1 MSAVLAV
8 LGVLAAILVGVFAI
22 VYLVVPIFKGLG
34 WVLAQAGRFL
44 LNTVTDIARLVG
56 SVLTGLVYIPMV
68 MGTLVIG
75 RWSSS
80 SHYGRAIQD
89 EFLAGGKSIY
99 RLFIGNPLRLF
110 GMGGVMEG
118 VEKRVP
124 AVLAAAPG
132 ADRPPARAGQFEGY
146 KIVGSLPTGGSGAKL
161 YIAEPDDL
169 KRAALAR
176 GGLVDIG
183 QVVIKSFSLKDG
195 STLPQIVRES
205 RSLDAAKRL
214 LLILDYEL
222 APERFYYVMR
232 YVPGENLSLVTRRL
246 HAQSEATGLSSQ
258 ALKAAL
264 SYTYDLVR
272 TLDLYHRGGLW
283 HKDVKPDNII
293 IDSRDGRAHL
303 VDFGLVS
310 SLRSA
315 MTLTTHGTE
324 YFRDPEMVRMALR
337 GVKVQDVDGSKFDLY
352 GTGAVLYSL
361 VEDSF
366 PAHGVLSQFSKR
378 VPEAVKWVI
387 RRAMT
392 DYDKRY
398 ANAAELLADLA
409 TVLQSADP
417 FSLRP
422 IDLPS
427 MAGGPFAPPPL
438 PSFAPAPNAAP
449 IGAPIGTPVLA
460 GAVAAAAMAGVGAV
474 ETPSGR
480 FFPKLRVRNWWTGE
494 FVQEGVAPVGASPHD
509 PASRWVGQAAARGTA
524 AAETAARVAA
534 EAVNRA
540 FGKPY
545 ANPHAKADAIPPVVA
560 PDAPTPDVPTPLAP
574 PPAPRMRR
582 SAAAQLESARNRVEA
597 ARSRAGTRAS
607 NRVASRRANTKPFK
621 AGVNAGMVFAIVAF
635 FSGGALLASYIM
647 DGRNADAGEWS
658 ESSDP
663 IIYGGVGPRDEAA
676 VFEDDPSEIA
686 RIHTASATPE
696 VSFGRVLIVNDLP
709 QPIDPAAAAKIA
721 DLTANL
727 AAQGVGVVDNDQT
740 VNSLAALR
748 FAVGKLPIDAAA
760 AGDAIHTWL
769 NTNRGE
775 ADGVLWLARSEGP
788 ESDFDVYAFVR
799 SDTVESP
806 RLDRVQSAVSRAA
819 TAR

>member
-1 MSAVLAV
+1 MSGLLAV

-44 LNTVTDIARLVG
+44 LNTVTDIARLIG
-56 SVLTGLVYIPMV
+56 SILTGLVYIPMV

-89 EFLAGGKSIY
+89 EFVAGCKSIY
-99 RLFIGNPLRLF
+99 RLFVGNPLRLV

-146 KIVGSLPTGGSGAKL
+146 KIIGSLPVGGSGAKL
-161 YIAEPDDL
+161 YIADPDDL

-176 GGLVDIG
+176 GGLVDVE

-214 LLILDYEL
+214 QLILDYEL

-246 HAQSEATGLSSQ
+246 HAQSEAAGLSTP

-272 TLDLYHRGGLW
+272 TLDQYHKGGLW

-293 IDSRDGRAHL
+293 IDARDGRAHL

-378 VPEAVKWVI
+378 VPEPVKWII

-398 ANAAELLADLA
+398 ANASELLADLS

-417 FSLRP
+417 YTLRP

-427 MAGGPFAPPPL
+427 MSAGPFAPAPL
-438 PSFAPAPNAAP
+438 LDAEPVNPVPAHSPYRQHAAP
-449 IGAPIGTPVLA
+449 
-460 GAVAAAAMAGVGAV
+460 AAAAVAMAGMAAS
-474 ETPSGR
+474 PSGR
-480 FFPKLRVRNWWTGE
+480 MFPKLRVRNWWTGE
-494 FVQEGVAPVGASPHD
+494 FVQDGTSPVGASPHD
-509 PASRWVGQAAARGTA
+509 QASRWVGQAAAQGTA
-524 AAETAARVAA
+524 AAEKAARAAA

-540 FGKPY
+540 FGQSYAKTPTPTPSPTPIPAEQHVPST
-545 ANPHAKADAIPPVVA
+545 ANPSD
-560 PDAPTPDVPTPLAP
+560 
-574 PPAPRMRR
+574 PAARPARK
-582 SAAAQLESARNRVEA
+582 SAAAQLESARLRVA
-597 ARSRAGTRAS
+597 AAQSRAA
-607 NRVASRRANTKPFK
+607 NRTPRRSAQGKPFK
-621 AGVNAGMVFAIVAF
+621 AGVNAGMVFAIATF
-635 FSGGALLASYIM
+635 FGAGALIASYFM
-647 DGRNADAGEWS
+647 ADNNADLNARS
-658 ESSDP
+658 ESSEP
-663 IIYGGVGPRDEAA
+663 IIYGGTGPRDEQA
-676 VFEDDPSEIA
+676 VFENAEPAEPQT
-686 RIHTASATPE
+686 R
-696 VSFGRVLIVNDLP
+696 FGRVLLVNDLP
-709 QPIDPAAAAKIA
+709 QPIDPAAAANISA
-721 DLTANL
+721 LAANL
-727 AAQGVGVVDNDQT
+727 AHLGIEVVDNGGTID
-740 VNSLAALR
+740 SLAALR
-748 FAVGKLPIDAAA
+748 LAVGRLPIDADA
-760 AGDAIHTWL
+760 AGNAIHTWL
-769 NTNRGE
+769 NANPSA
-775 ADGVLWLARSEGP
+775 ADGVLWLARGNAPEG
-788 ESDFDVYAFVR
+788 EFDLHAFVR
-799 SDTVESP
+799 SDAAADSP
-806 RLDRVQSAVSRAA
+806 RLERVQSAVSQASSGR
-819 TAR
+819 